1 MPVPQ
6 TVLITGA
13 AQRIGR
19 TLALDFARKGFDVC
33 VHYHHS
39 KAASETLAEEI
50 DRVGQKAYLIR
61 ADLSQEEEV
70 QQLFPTLLKQVKT
83 VSVLINNASTFQYD
97 KISSATRESWD
108 YHLEP
113 NLRAPFVLSQ
123 AFAKQAEPGGLIVNI
138 IDQRVWNL
146 TPHYTTYT
154 LSKFGLWGLTQSMAL
169 ALAPH
174 IRVNAIGPGPTLRNV
189 HQSKEQFDQQCHNT
203 PLQRGG
209 SLEEICAA
217 AQFFV
222 NAPSVTGQMI
232 AIDGGQHLGWAM
244 PANAMERED

>member
-1 MPVPQ
+1 MLIPQ

-19 TLALDFARKGFDVC
+19 IMALDFAQNGFDVC
-33 VHYHHS
+33 VHYHNS
-39 KAASETLAEEI
+39 REEAQTLAEEI
-50 DRVGQKAYLIR
+50 HQLGRKAYLVG
-61 ADLSQEEEV
+61 ADLCREDEV
-70 QQLFPTLLKQVKT
+70 QNIFPTLLKQVKT
-83 VSVLINNASTFQYD
+83 ISVLVNNASTFKYD
-97 KISSATRESWD
+97 KADSATRESWD

-123 AFAKQAEPGGLIVNI
+123 AFARQADSGLIINI

-146 TPHYTTYT
+146 TPHYATYT
-154 LSKFGLWGLTQSMAL
+154 LSKFGLWGLTQTMAL
-169 ALAPH
+169 ALAPR

-189 HQSKEQFDQQCHNT
+189 RQSEEQFIQQCRNT

-217 AQFFV
+217 ARFFV
-222 NAPSVTGQMI
+222 KAPSVTGQMI
-232 AIDGGQHLGWAM
+232 AVDGGQHLGWSM
-244 PANAMERED
+244 PKDVMEKED

>member
-1 MPVPQ
+1 MQQ

-19 TLALDFARKGFDVC
+19 ALALDFAQNGFDVC

-39 KAASETLAEEI
+39 KEEAQTLAGEI
-50 DRVGQKAYLIR
+50 HQLGRKAYLIC
-61 ADLSQEEEV
+61 ADLSKEDEV
-70 QQLFPTLLKQVKT
+70 QQIFPTLLEQVKAI
-83 VSVLINNASTFQYD
+83 SVLINSASTFKYD
-97 KISSATRESWD
+97 KVESATRESWE

-123 AFAKQAEPGGLIVNI
+123 AFAKQTESGLIINL

-146 TPHYTTYT
+146 TPHYATYT
-154 LSKFGLWGLTQSMAL
+154 LSKFGLWGLTQTMAL
-169 ALAPH
+169 ALAPQ

-189 HQSKEQFDQQCHNT
+189 HQSEEQFAQQCKNT

-217 AQFFV
+217 ARFFAC
-222 NAPSVTGQMI
+222 APSVTGQMI
-232 AIDGGQHLGWAM
+232 AIDGGQHLGWSM
-244 PANAMERED
+244 PKDVMERDD